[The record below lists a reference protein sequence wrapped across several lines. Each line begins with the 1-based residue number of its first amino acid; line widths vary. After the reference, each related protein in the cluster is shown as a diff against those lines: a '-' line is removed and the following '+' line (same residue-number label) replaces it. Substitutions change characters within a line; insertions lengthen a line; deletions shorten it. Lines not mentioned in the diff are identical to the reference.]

1 MSDKNEIDAQRQQ
14 LEQKEK
20 DLAEKQRLF
29 DVRMKE
35 QGERFIKDKKDY
47 EARYQEKLKKL
58 ELQEKDL
65 KKTNEESEIQK
76 QEWELEKTKIGED
89 CRNHPD
95 FKKMVDEVSALEE
108 KTRGLEG
115 HL

>member
-47 EARYQEKLKKL
+47 EARY
-58 ELQEKDL
+58 
-65 KKTNEESEIQK
+65 
-76 QEWELEKTKIGED
+76 
-89 CRNHPD
+89 
-95 FKKMVDEVSALEE
+95 
-108 KTRGLEG
+108 
-115 HL
+115 